1 LFSGLDWE
9 LAMIQA
15 AFKNVDVLNQ
25 LTMIRAAFKNVDV
38 LNQLL
43 ISFPPESA
51 SPDP

>member
-1 LFSGLDWE
+1 
-9 LAMIQA
+9 MIQA

-51 SPDP
+51 TPDP